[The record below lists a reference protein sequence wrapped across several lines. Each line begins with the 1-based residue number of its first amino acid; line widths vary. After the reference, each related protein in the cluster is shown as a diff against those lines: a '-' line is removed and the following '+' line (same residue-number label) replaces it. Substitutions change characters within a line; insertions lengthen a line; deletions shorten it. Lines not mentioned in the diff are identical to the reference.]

1 MAFRLE
7 EDRWTAQG
15 RSILSAERLEAIRR
29 CLENSPIIVEHWYY
43 RAGRSPVRMIFDDME
58 NFEHYLSEQARPGDA
73 FHVWEFSSLC
83 RDENALTD
91 GKFPDDDGC
100 VPERGAY

>member
-1 MAFRLE
+1 MAFRVE
-7 EDRWTAQG
+7 EDRWTNLG
-15 RSILSAERLEAIRR
+15 KSILSPESLEAIRR

-43 RAGRSPVRMIFDDME
+43 RAGRSPGRLIFDDME
-58 NFEHYLSEQARPGDA
+58 DFEQYVSEQSRPGDA

-83 RDENALTD
+83 RDDNALAV
-91 GKFPDDDGC
+91 GKYPDSDGC